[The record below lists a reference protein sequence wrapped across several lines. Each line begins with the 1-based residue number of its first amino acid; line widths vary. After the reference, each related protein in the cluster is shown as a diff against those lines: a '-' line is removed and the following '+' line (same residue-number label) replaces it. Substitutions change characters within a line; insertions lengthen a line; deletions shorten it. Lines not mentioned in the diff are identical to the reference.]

1 MQNHK
6 VSSSSWYNLSAS
18 FACSFFLFIPVNIYF
33 FFSVTSSALNCS
45 LMFFYD
51 VMWLRRWAGFTLWR
65 LLSFFSHKVRN
76 VHQTHLMAGK
86 KESARARARRTRNWA
101 SPRLNQFPWKKKK
114 KKNKSEL
121 VNHIQVDWSGP
132 SHREPRSGN
141 KPAVKR
147 SSIITQTT
155 WNNNNPTNHSW
166 NGPL

>member
-18 FACSFFLFIPVNIYF
+18 FACSFFFFLFPLT
-33 FFSVTSSALNCS
+33 FFSVTSSSALNCS

-65 LLSFFSHKVRN
+65 SLSPFFPTRWGTFIK
-76 VHQTHLMAGK
+76 LIWWPGK
-86 KESARARARRTRNWA
+86 KESASARAPDQKLGV
-101 SPRLNQFPWKKKK
+101 SPAESIPVKEKEEQIGARKSHSSRLERP
-114 KKNKSEL
+114 
-121 VNHIQVDWSGP
+121 IP
-132 SHREPRSGN
+132 PREPRSGN

-155 WNNNNPTNHSW
+155 WNNNPTNHSW

>member
-1 MQNHK
+1 
-6 VSSSSWYNLSAS
+6 
-18 FACSFFLFIPVNIYF
+18 
-33 FFSVTSSALNCS
+33 
-45 LMFFYD
+45 MFFYD

-65 LLSFFSHKVRN
+65 SLSPFFPTRWGTFIK
-76 VHQTHLMAGK
+76 LIWWPGK
-86 KESARARARRTRNWA
+86 KESASARAPDQTKWA
-101 SPRLNQFPWKKKK
+101 SPRLNQFPWKK

-155 WNNNNPTNHSW
+155 WNNNPTNHSW